1 MISFTKSRGWL
12 TLAIPVLVI
21 FTATNFFAEHVISR
35 PLNGWLQLA
44 GVLIWLAV
52 LGWAVLFSI
61 KIIKSVTSKN
71 K

>member
-1 MISFTKSRGWL
+1 MISFTKIRGWL
-12 TLAIPVLVI
+12 TLAIPILVF

-35 PLNGWLQLA
+35 PLNGWLQLV
-44 GVLIWLAV
+44 GVLVWLAV
-52 LGWAVLFSI
+52 CTWAVLFSI